1 MGARIPAMK
10 RMALAGVAWVLAAL
24 LAGCAWMPFVGDDE
38 EAEAELETTEQIL
51 YESAQ
56 SSLRSNNYRAGIDKL
71 GRLEA
76 RFPFGRYAEQ
86 AQLELIYANYMA
98 RDLEAAEAAADRFI
112 RLHPQ
117 HDDIDYAYYLRGLI
131 ADAEGTGLFDRL
143 RPADAAKRDTTNAR
157 KAFAHFAALLRDHPD
172 SDYAKDARQRMI
184 HLRNV
189 IADSEIQIANYYISR
204 GAHIAA
210 ANRARSVLEN
220 YSQTPAAA
228 QALAILVEANHR
240 LGLDAAANDALRI
253 LAINHPDF
261 PAFDEQGSLV
271 LEETVRNRDR
281 SWVNVMSLGLFDRP
295 DAPPPLRIEHP
306 EGYVPPPTT
315 AQAEAAPAERKKP
328 WYKRILFMD

>member
-1 MGARIPAMK
+1 MHRIASAATVA
-10 RMALAGVAWVLAAL
+10 ALATS

-38 EAEAELETTEQIL
+38 EAPEEVETTEQIL

-56 SSLRSNNYRAGIDKL
+56 SSLRSSNYRAGIEKL

-98 RDLEAAEAAADRFI
+98 GDLEAAEAAADRFI

-131 ADAEGTGLFDRL
+131 ADADGTGLFDRL
-143 RPADAAKRDTTNAR
+143 RPADVSKRDTTAAR

-189 IADSEIQIANYYISR
+189 IANSEIHIANYYISR
-204 GAHIAA
+204 GAHVAA
-210 ANRARSVLEN
+210 ANRARAVIEN

-228 QALAILVEANHR
+228 HALAILVEANYK
-240 LGLDAAANDALRI
+240 LGLEAAANDALRI
-253 LAINHPDF
+253 LAINHPEY
-261 PAFDEQGSLV
+261 PAFDDAGNLV
-271 LEETVRNRDR
+271 LEETIRNRDR
-281 SWVNVMSLGLFDRP
+281 SWVNVMTLGLLDRP
-295 DAPPPLRIEHP
+295 DAPPPLKIQHP
-306 EGYVPPPTT
+306 EGFQPPPPA
-315 AQAEAAPAERKKP
+315 AQAPEAAAEGRKRP
-328 WYKRILFMD
+328 WYRRILLLD